1 MRVGLFTP
9 DKAFEVVTKSRIVQ
23 LKAPCI
29 KLIELVVEE
38 VKNNFAT
45 SFQKVLLIILMG
57 VYCPKSDVL
66 VKYSRLCVVGY
77 FFYFKRTKIYPRCY
91 NKHGAILPLKMELFK
106 QCWRFWLVESHPVSV
121 WPCIIYVKEQY
132 LCHYRK
138 CTKKCDFEK

>member
-1 MRVGLFTP
+1 MFTP

-77 FFYFKRTKIYPRCY
+77 FFISNVQKFIQ
-91 NKHGAILPLKMELFK
+91 GATINTVQFYLQKWNYLSN
-106 QCWRFWLVESHPVSV
+106 VEGFG
-121 WPCIIYVKEQY
+121 W
-132 LCHYRK
+132 
-138 CTKKCDFEK
+138 